1 MDGTVLGVPVNEWV
15 NYSNNTQVWYSAD
28 NNILPVIKNEMAK
41 QQDAVLYIVGIYDWV
56 YNIKPLLF
64 LKGVKKIISV
74 RGMLHPGAL
83 TQKSFK
89 KKAFLFLMKMWG
101 WQRKVVFH
109 VTDEGEREFVI
120 RELGIRKE
128 ELGIRNWEL
137 GIGDEGSGIKNG
149 EVMVAGNFPNLFSV
163 LQMPEKE
170 VGKLKLVSVGLI
182 SPMKNY
188 LLVLEALKAVGSW
201 QLTVGSGAILTFAEN
216 DFNRLTQQKAI
227 SPVQDDTLRQAQDNI
242 EYNIYGPVKDADY
255 WEACKEV
262 IKNMPANIVVK
273 YHGAIAP
280 MDVEKTL
287 AESHVFILPSKSE
300 NYGHSIIEALSA
312 GRPVITSNATPWNA
326 LKEAKAGINVELA
339 VGSTR
344 PSGSSGR
351 GQLAEAI
358 GFFVNMRGDELD
370 EWSKGAVDY
379 VNKAIDVEEIRK
391 AYLKMFGLIS

>member
-1 MDGTVLGVPVNEWV
+1 MWKRQL
-15 NYSNNTQVWYSAD
+15 
-28 NNILPVIKNEMAK
+28 
-41 QQDAVLYIVGIYDWV
+41 
-56 YNIKPLLF
+56 
-64 LKGVKKIISV
+64 
-74 RGMLHPGAL
+74 AL
-83 TQKSFK
+83 
-89 KKAFLFLMKMWG
+89 
-101 WQRKVVFH
+101 
-109 VTDEGEREFVI
+109 
-120 RELGIRKE
+120 
-128 ELGIRNWEL
+128 
-137 GIGDEGSGIKNG
+137 
-149 EVMVAGNFPNLFSV
+149 
-163 LQMPEKE
+163 
-170 VGKLKLVSVGLI
+170 
-182 SPMKNY
+182 
-188 LLVLEALKAVGSW
+188 GSW
-201 QLTVGSGAILTFAEN
+201 QWTVNSGEIIPFAEN
-216 DFNRLTQQKAI
+216 DFNRLAQQKTI

-255 WEACKEV
+255 WEACKAI

-287 AESHVFILPSKSE
+287 GESHVFILPSKSE

-312 GRPVITSNATPWNA
+312 GRPVITSNATPWNG

-339 VGSTR
+339 VGSAH
-344 PSGSSGR
+344 PAGSSGR